1 MWGGPKLTWGV
12 FMRLEPK
19 RGLGLTDRKWDKFG
33 SIPGA
38 HSAALADGSIRDTT
52 TTGALPAWC
61 IVSAKHKTG
70 AAASTSSKKNT
81 QGTKLP
87 WLVRGQ
93 DPHPRLTGFYTFY
106 GLGGSRCVGCLRL
119 SEHS

>member
-12 FMRLEPK
+12 FMKLEPK
-19 RGLGLTDRKWDKFG
+19 RGLELTARKWDKFG

-70 AAASTSSKKNT
+70 AAASTSSKKTRRGLSCPGWCELRIRT
-81 QGTKLP
+81 QG
-87 WLVRGQ
+87 
-93 DPHPRLTGFYTFY
+93 
-106 GLGGSRCVGCLRL
+106 
-119 SEHS
+119 